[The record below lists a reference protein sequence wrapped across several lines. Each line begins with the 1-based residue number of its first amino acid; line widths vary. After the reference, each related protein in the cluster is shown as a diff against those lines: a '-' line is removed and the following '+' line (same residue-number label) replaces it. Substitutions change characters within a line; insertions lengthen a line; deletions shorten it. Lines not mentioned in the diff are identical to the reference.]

1 MAHYICTGSCLGVSE
16 EEGICLADGCEQQY
30 EMLSECDCS
39 DGKHGRGIV
48 TKDSLGNILKNGD
61 DVFLIKDLPL
71 KGTSQVYK
79 QGTVAKNIRVGD
91 DPAYIEAKFG
101 KMAIM
106 LKTEYI
112 KKKD

>member
-1 MAHYICTGSCLGVSE
+1 MKHYICTGGCNGVLE
-16 EEGICLADGCEQQY
+16 EEGICLADGCSKQY
-30 EMLSECDCS
+30 EMLTACDCE
-39 DGKHGRGIV
+39 DGKHGMGVV
-48 TKDSLGNILKNGD
+48 TKDSNGTLLKNGD

-91 DPAYIEAKFG
+91 DPAYVECKFG
-101 KMAIM
+101 KTSIM